1 MIETIPLIKVTHLC
15 LLTTILNYL
24 LDFYDNTI
32 ADVDEKYFSKLLKT
46 SKKYLKISE
55 NINVNVDKTKN
66 RWEESAKLSKD
77 LVQMLKLK

>member
-1 MIETIPLIKVTHLC
+1 M
-15 LLTTILNYL
+15 
-24 LDFYDNTI
+24 
-32 ADVDEKYFSKLLKT
+32 

-55 NINVNVDKTKN
+55 NINVNVDKSKN